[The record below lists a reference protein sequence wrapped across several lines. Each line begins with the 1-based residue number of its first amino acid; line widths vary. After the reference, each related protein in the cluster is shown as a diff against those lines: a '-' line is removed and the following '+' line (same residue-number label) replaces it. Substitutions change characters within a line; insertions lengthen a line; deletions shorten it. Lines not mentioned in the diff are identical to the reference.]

1 MTELELVNTLVW
13 MIPLGLLASWLLY
26 RGAAWLI
33 YTHHVNRWR
42 HLEDRSL
49 GE

>member
-1 MTELELVNTLVW
+1 MTAQDANWGAVLFLTLIVAFV
-13 MIPLGLLASWLLY
+13 LLIRFVRWCYATW
-26 RGAAWLI
+26 
-33 YTHHVNRWR
+33 HVNRWR